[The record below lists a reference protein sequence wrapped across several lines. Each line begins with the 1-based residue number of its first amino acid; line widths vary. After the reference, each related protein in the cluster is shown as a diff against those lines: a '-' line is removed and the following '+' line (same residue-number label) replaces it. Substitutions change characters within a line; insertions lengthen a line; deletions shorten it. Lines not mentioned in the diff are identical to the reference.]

1 MPLATPPSDLPS
13 GVQAGPQL
21 VWFKR
26 DLRVF
31 DHRPLAQAGAAGP
44 VLCLYIYE
52 PELLSAADFDAAH
65 LQFVNQSLADL
76 RRQLQR
82 LGGNLTVRT
91 GEAVQVLRDLC
102 EAHSIRQIW
111 AHEETTNAIAY
122 ARDRR
127 VRTWAK
133 TSGIRLIEQPQTGVV
148 RRLQDRDG
156 WAKLWNQRMYQPPT
170 PTPARLNA
178 VPEPSHGSLLS
189 AAELGVAGFERSE
202 LQVGGEAIARQTLY
216 SFLQERGENYRR
228 GMSSPLT
235 AFDQCSRLSPYL
247 AYGNLSIRTVL
258 QAATE
263 RSDQCRSAQATGSE
277 REQSENWSAWRQS
290 LSSFQGRL
298 RWHCHFMQKLEDQPD
313 IEFQN
318 MNRAFDGLRE
328 EQFNQAHFEAWCA
341 GQTGYPMIDA
351 CMRALQQTGWINF
364 RMRAMLVSFAS
375 YHLWL
380 HWRPTAL
387 YLARLFLD
395 YEPGIHYS
403 QVQMQSGVTGI
414 NTVRIYSPIKQVKD
428 QDPEGK
434 FIRRFL
440 PELEGVPD
448 HLLAEP
454 HHMTILEQSFYGC
467 QIGRDYPAPIVDHS
481 TSYQAARERIH
492 AAKRSSPAREAA
504 RAVHQKH
511 GSRRRPTRS
520 TLPDASTRKRN
531 ENKP

>member
-1 MPLATPPSDLPS
+1 MPRATSPAEPRS
-13 GVQAGPQL
+13 GSQTSPQL

-26 DLRVF
+26 DLRIF
-31 DHRPLAQAGAAGP
+31 DQRPLAQAAALGP

-52 PELLSAADFDAAH
+52 PELLMAADFDAAH
-65 LQFVNQSLADL
+65 LQFINQSLADL
-76 RRQLQR
+76 RQQLRR
-82 LGGNLTVRT
+82 LGGELTIRT
-91 GEAVQVLRDLC
+91 GEAVQVLRELC
-102 EAHSIRQIW
+102 QQHGIHQIW
-111 AHEETTNAIAY
+111 AHEETTNALGY

-127 VRTWAK
+127 VRAWAK
-133 TSGIRLIEQPQTGVV
+133 TSGLRFTELPQTGVV
-148 RRLQDRDG
+148 RRLADRDG
-156 WAKLWNQRMYQPPT
+156 WAKLWNQRMYQPLTPPPT
-170 PTPARLNA
+170 RLNA
-178 VPEPSHGSLLS
+178 VTEPDPGSLRS
-189 AAELGVAGFERSE
+189 AESLGVAGIPRGE
-202 LQVGGEAIARQTLY
+202 LQSGGESVARQTLY
-216 SFLQERGENYRR
+216 SFLNERGENYRR

-235 AFDQCSRLSPYL
+235 AFEQCSRLSPYL
-247 AYGNLSIRTVL
+247 AYGNLSMRTVL

-263 RSDQCRSAQATGSE
+263 RSDQCRVAQATGSE
-277 REQSENWSAWRQS
+277 RERSENWSAWRQS

-351 CMRALQQTGWINF
+351 CMRALRETGWINF

-434 FIRRFL
+434 FIRRYV
-440 PELEGVPD
+440 PELDGVPD

-454 HHMTILEQSFYGC
+454 HRMTILEQSFYGC
-467 QIGRDYPAPIVDHS
+467 QIGRDYPAPIVDH
-481 TSYQAARERIH
+481 TTAYQAARERIH
-492 AAKRSSPAREAA
+492 NAKRSTPAREAA

-511 GSRRRPTRS
+511 GSRRRPGR
-520 TLPDASTRKRN
+520 
-531 ENKP
+531 

>member
-1 MPLATPPSDLPS
+1 MPRATAPSDSPS
-13 GVQAGPQL
+13 GVHAGPQL

-26 DLRVF
+26 DLRLF
-31 DHRPLAQAGAAGP
+31 DHRPLSQAVAAGP

-52 PELLSAADFDAAH
+52 PEVLGAEDFDAAH
-65 LQFVNQSLADL
+65 LQFINQSLSDL

-82 LGGNLTVRT
+82 LGGDLTVRI
-91 GEAVQVLRDLC
+91 GEAVHVLSEVCRVHD
-102 EAHSIRQIW
+102 IRQIW
-111 AHEETTNAIAY
+111 AHEETTNAISY

-127 VRTWAK
+127 VRAWAK
-133 TSGIRLIEQPQTGVV
+133 SNGIRFLELPQTGVV

-156 WAKLWNQRMYQPPT
+156 WAKLWNQRMYQPL
-170 PTPARLNA
+170 TPAPVKLTA
-178 VPEPSHGSLLS
+178 VPEREPGALPTP
-189 AAELGVAGFERSE
+189 AELGVTGVARCEVQG
-202 LQVGGEAIARQTLY
+202 GGESIARQTLY
-216 SFLQERGENYRR
+216 SFLHERGENYRR

-263 RSDQCRSAQATGSE
+263 RSDQCRAAQAAGSE

-290 LSSFQGRL
+290 LASFQGRL

-328 EQFNQAHFEAWCA
+328 EHFNQAYFDAWCA
-341 GQTGYPMIDA
+341 GQTGYPLIDA
-351 CMRALQQTGWINF
+351 CMRALRQTGWINF

-380 HWRPTAL
+380 HWRPTAV

-434 FIRRFL
+434 FIRRYV
-440 PELEGVPD
+440 PELADVPD

-467 QIGRDYPAPIVDHS
+467 QIGRDYPAPIVDHV
-481 TSYQAARERIH
+481 TSYQAARDRIH
-492 AAKRSSPAREAA
+492 AAKRSSPARAAA
-504 RAVHQKH
+504 RVVHQKH
-511 GSRRRPTRS
+511 GSRRRPTR
-520 TLPDASTRKRN
+520 
-531 ENKP
+531 